1 MKHALLSD
9 RSMPTRGKPIP
20 PAARIL
26 AAAAMLAFL
35 AAIPGCSKKVAS
47 QDTSAPA
54 ALLVGAGDIAGVEA
68 QRLESGVLFTGDLRP
83 QETTRVIARFDG
95 DIRRVLVREGESVRH
110 GQTLAQYEPR
120 DIRDMDQAAEA
131 DLLAAQAQ
139 LLAAQNAERRAA
151 RLLDAGAASPSDMET
166 ATAMRSAAEARVQ
179 AAEAVQSH
187 TRENSDRLRVPAPFS
202 GAVSEI
208 FVHEG
213 SRTAIGDPL
222 LTVVDT
228 DTLELTGTVPSEA
241 LGRVRVGALMR
252 FRIDAFPG
260 ESFEARLDRVNPTTE
275 PGTRQVRVYAR
286 VPNPDGRLVGGMF
299 ASGRVIEAASDSALA
314 APVAAL
320 RREGSED
327 VVYRI
332 RGGKAQ
338 RLPVRIGLRD
348 EERGLVELVAD
359 VAAGDSLLT
368 GVLPGIRDGV
378 TVQVLAAAPNAAPA
392 R

>member
-1 MKHALLSD
+1 MKHDHLSD
-9 RSMPTRGKPIP
+9 RSMPTPRRRVSTRARLLR
-20 PAARIL
+20 AATALAIL
-26 AAAAMLAFL
+26 AA
-35 AAIPGCSKKVAS
+35 ISGCSKGSSSEESA
-47 QDTSAPA
+47 APA
-54 ALLVGAGDIAGVEA
+54 ALLVSAGDIARVEP
-68 QRLESGVLFTGDLRP
+68 QRLESGVLFTGELRP

-95 DIRRVLVREGESVRH
+95 DIRKVLVREGQSVRR
-110 GQTLAQYEPR
+110 GEALAEYEPR
-120 DIRDMDQAAEA
+120 DIRDVNQAADA
-131 DLLAAQAQ
+131 DLLAARAQ
-139 LLAAQNAERRAA
+139 LLAAENAERRAA
-151 RLLDAGAASPSDMET
+151 RLLEAGAASPSDMET

-179 AAEAVQSH
+179 AAEAVVSH
-187 TRENSDRLRVPAPFS
+187 TRENADRLRVPAPFS

-228 DTLELTGTVPSEA
+228 DTLELSGTVPSEA
-241 LGRVRVGALMR
+241 LGRVRIGALMR

-299 ASGRVIEAASDSALA
+299 ASGRVVDAASDSALA

-320 RREGSED
+320 RREGAED
-327 VVYRI
+327 VVYRV
-332 RGGKAQ
+332 RNGKAQ

-348 EERGLVELVAD
+348 EERGLVELVAE

-378 TVQVLAAAPNAAPA
+378 AVQVLAAAPNPAPA
-392 R
+392 Q